1 MRKMTIFYL
10 GVLLVLSFILS
21 GCYNGNLPEPQ
32 RMYYLQN
39 NWGQSQETAKY
50 RQTLNPEAGLTAE
63 PVEGLDGQAAD
74 LAVDK
79 YRETFRKEVDVRDL
93 VSPTFTIEQD

>member
-10 GVLLVLSFILS
+10 GVVLVLSFILS

-63 PVEGLDGQAAD
+63 PVEGHDGQSAE

-79 YRETFRKEVDVRDL
+79 YRESFKKEVDPITR
-93 VSPTFTIEQD
+93 VSPLFSIDAD

>member
-1 MRKMTIFYL
+1 MRKTTIFYL
-10 GVLLVLSFILS
+10 GVLLALSFILS

-39 NWGQSQETAKY
+39 NWGHSQETAKY

-63 PVEGLDGQAAD
+63 PVEGLDGQSAD

-93 VSPTFTIEQD
+93 VSPTFVIEQD

>member
-1 MRKMTIFYL
+1 MRKTTIFYL
-10 GVLLVLSFILS
+10 GVVLVLSFILS

-32 RMYYLQN
+32 RMYYLHS

-63 PVEGLDGQAAD
+63 PVEGLDGESAD
-74 LAVDK
+74 LARDK
-79 YRETFRKEVDVRDL
+79 YRETFRKEVDVRGL
-93 VSPTFTIEQD
+93 VSPTFVIEQD